1 MEKTTIKQ
9 QTITAIKKVL
19 RRSKKYYVKA
29 DFPFKQEQDGYITHQ
44 GRVFR
49 EYMRS
54 KGFIW
59 VKASEINIEAIDGRK
74 LRKNNTIVIKP
85 GNFIQFKR

>member
-1 MEKTTIKQ
+1 MTIKQ
-9 QTITAIKKVL
+9 QTIEAIKKVL

-29 DFPFKQEQDGYITHQ
+29 DFPFQQEKDGYITHQ

-54 KGFIW
+54 KGFMW
-59 VKASEINIEAIDGRK
+59 VRAKEINTDAIDGRK
-74 LRKNNTIVIKP
+74 LRKNNTVVIKP
-85 GNFIQFKR
+85 GNYITYKR